1 MAYRGKHPHV
11 IREIYSPLSRR
22 GRIAKTNVGFRYQI
36 LPYTTEGSIHA
47 PEPGKDISFYIQSPD
62 YSVLA
67 LDGDVRNTRG

>member
-11 IREIYSPLSRR
+11 IREVYSTLSRR

-36 LPYTTEGSIHA
+36 LPYTTEGSRRA

-62 YSVLA
+62 YSVQA
-67 LDGDVRNTRG
+67 LDGDDINARG